1 MTVAGRPDAHAG
13 GARKQP
19 SAAGTMR
26 LYSELA
32 AWWPLLDDPAD
43 YAEEAGVYGDL
54 LAEAC
59 DAPIESLLELGSGG
73 GNTASHLKQHFRRLV
88 LTDLSEDMLAVS
100 RALNPECEH
109 RVGDMRTL
117 RLGRTFDAVFVHD
130 AVCYMT
136 TEADL
141 RGAIETAWV
150 HCRPGGAV
158 LFAPDYVRENFR
170 AGETTGGCDERPL
183 SGVCRRVPAGP
194 ALPGV
199 GLGSRSAGYGVPGR
213 LRVPAARARRIRPR
227 RAGPARR
234 GAVRARPLARSAGER
249 RVRSSAACRSS
260 CPTWN
265 RAGTR
270 CSQGAGRAD
279 QRHRTARRDDRGGS
293 PERTDDRDAA
303 RFASKFHAAFPLTV
317 YVTGL
322 YAVP

>member
-1 MTVAGRPDAHAG
+1 
-13 GARKQP
+13 
-19 SAAGTMR
+19 MR

-32 AWWPLLDDPAD
+32 EWWPLLDDPAD

-73 GNTASHLKQHFRRLV
+73 GNSASHLKRRFHRLV
-88 LTDLSEDMLAVS
+88 LTDVSEHMLAVS

-141 RGAIETAWV
+141 RRAIETAWV

-170 AGETTGGCDERPL
+170 AGESTGGCDERSSSDAGGEGRRGLRYLEWVWDPDPGDTEYLVDFAFLLRERDGSVRAVQDRHVEGLFARDRWLDLLASVGFEAGSVPL
-183 SGVCRRVPAGP
+183 VLSDVE
-194 ALPGV
+194 
-199 GLGSRSAGYGVPGR
+199 PGR
-213 LRVPAARARRIRPR
+213 HELFVARRPR
-227 RAGPARR
+227 
-234 GAVRARPLARSAGER
+234 
-249 RVRSSAACRSS
+249 
-260 CPTWN
+260 
-265 RAGTR
+265 
-270 CSQGAGRAD
+270 
-279 QRHRTARRDDRGGS
+279 
-293 PERTDDRDAA
+293 
-303 RFASKFHAAFPLTV
+303 
-317 YVTGL
+317 
-322 YAVP
+322 

>member
-1 MTVAGRPDAHAG
+1 
-13 GARKQP
+13 
-19 SAAGTMR
+19 MR

-32 AWWPLLDDPAD
+32 EWWPLLDDPAD

-170 AGETTGGCDERPL
+170 AGETTGGCDERPS
-183 SGVCRRVPAGP
+183 SGVAGECARGLRYLEWVWDPDPRDTEYLVDFAFLLRERDGSVRAVQDRHVEGLFARDRWLDLLASVGFEGVRSVP
-194 ALPGV
+194 LV
-199 GLGSRSAGYGVPGR
+199 LSDVEPGR
-213 LRVPAARARRIRPR
+213 HEMFVARRPR
-227 RAGPARR
+227 
-234 GAVRARPLARSAGER
+234 
-249 RVRSSAACRSS
+249 
-260 CPTWN
+260 
-265 RAGTR
+265 
-270 CSQGAGRAD
+270 
-279 QRHRTARRDDRGGS
+279 
-293 PERTDDRDAA
+293 
-303 RFASKFHAAFPLTV
+303 
-317 YVTGL
+317 
-322 YAVP
+322 